1 MITIWS
7 RPSIESAENHM
18 PQEMLTKLGGH
29 IAIHPWWQARA
40 RLVSKLISIHLP
52 SGSKRILDVGCGWGV
67 TLKHLEKQGHNVW
80 GLDVGLE
87 SLQLLDGEKRN
98 FILGDIE
105 NGMIP
110 KQELG
115 KFDVVLAL
123 DVLEHLD
130 NPAIALEKITNLTR
144 PGGMVIVTLPAMM
157 ELWSEFDAI
166 QGHRKRFSKSE
177 VAGLF
182 ENETGLENCR
192 VGYCWPWL
200 VRFARLTRGRK
211 SASQERA
218 EVDQWK
224 VYERYVR
231 PGIWPVRR
239 LMDFVFWFTERS
251 AIVGNSRQGTTIL
264 AIGFRKKTSQII

>member
-144 PGGMVIVTLPAMM
+144 PGDDGIMV
-157 ELWSEFDAI
+157 
-166 QGHRKRFSKSE
+166 
-177 VAGLF
+177 
-182 ENETGLENCR
+182 
-192 VGYCWPWL
+192 
-200 VRFARLTRGRK
+200 
-211 SASQERA
+211 
-218 EVDQWK
+218 
-224 VYERYVR
+224 
-231 PGIWPVRR
+231 GI
-239 LMDFVFWFTERS
+239 
-251 AIVGNSRQGTTIL
+251 
-264 AIGFRKKTSQII
+264 